1 MKSIRTIGAAL
12 LITVLG
18 FGGTVMTAGAASAAP
33 GPASMTVS
41 NASSQDLTHWG
52 NGRNDRCNGHWGDH
66 KGRWGDHKGDCRDHD
81 RGDHRNCDH
90 RRHW

>member
-33 GPASMTVS
+33 GPASITVS
-41 NASSQDLTHWG
+41 TANAQDLTHWD
-52 NGRNDRCNGHWGDH
+52 NGRDHRDRCDRDWGRNHDSEWWKNH
-66 KGRWGDHKGDCRDHD
+66 RRDD
-81 RGDHRNCDH
+81 RNRDCDH